1 MQDLH
6 QALADISAIRG
17 QMARGT
23 EFRGYGPTA
32 LATSGMLPLVAA
44 AVQALWIDD
53 PVRDIRAYLALWI
66 VTAALTVVIVSSEA
80 IRRSRRIHD
89 GLADDM
95 LQAAAE
101 QFVPAAVAGV
111 LVTLVLT
118 QTAETTLWMLP
129 GLWQIL
135 ISLGVFASCRSLP
148 RPMIAV
154 AIWYLG
160 CGLACLVLSVGEH
173 ALCPFAMGVP
183 FFAGQMLSAL
193 IIKRSSGGGHG
204 EA

>member
-32 LATSGMLPLVAA
+32 LATSGMLALLAA
-44 AVQALWIDD
+44 AVQAFWIDD

-160 CGLACLVLSVGEH
+160 CGLASLVLAVGEY
-173 ALCPFAMGVP
+173 ALSPFAMGVP

>member
-1 MQDLH
+1 MQGVTG
-6 QALADISAIRG
+6 A
-17 QMARGT
+17 
-23 EFRGYGPTA
+23 TA
-32 LATSGMLPLVAA
+32 VPNTDAM
-44 AVQALWIDD
+44 
-53 PVRDIRAYLALWI
+53 
-66 VTAALTVVIVSSEA
+66 SS
-80 IRRSRRIHD
+80 
-89 GLADDM
+89 DM
-95 LQAAAE
+95 LRAAAE

-118 QTAETTLWMLP
+118 QTAEATLWMLP

-160 CGLACLVLSVGEH
+160 CGLACLVLAVGEH
-173 ALCPFAMGVP
+173 ALSPLAMGVP
-183 FFAGQMLSAL
+183 FFVGQMLSAL
-193 IIKRSSGGGHG
+193 IINRSFGGGHG

>member
-32 LATSGMLPLVAA
+32 LATSGMLALVAA

-53 PVRDIRAYLALWI
+53 PVRNIRAYLALWI
-66 VTAALTVVIVSSEA
+66 VTAALTIVIVSSEA

-160 CGLACLVLSVGEH
+160 CGLACLVVAVGEH
-173 ALCPFAMGVP
+173 ALSPIAMGVP

-193 IIKRSSGGGHG
+193 IVKRSSGGGHG

>member
-32 LATSGMLPLVAA
+32 LATSGMLALVAA

-160 CGLACLVLSVGEH
+160 CGLACLVFAVGEH
-173 ALCPFAMGVP
+173 ALSPFAMGVP
-183 FFAGQMLSAL
+183 FFAGQMLSA
-193 IIKRSSGGGHG
+193 
-204 EA
+204 

>member
-32 LATSGMLPLVAA
+32 LATSGMLALLAA
-44 AVQALWIDD
+44 AVQAFWIDD

-118 QTAETTLWMLP
+118 QTAEATLWMLP

-160 CGLACLVLSVGEH
+160 CGLACLVVAVGEH
-173 ALCPFAMGVP
+173 ALSPIAMGVP

>member
-32 LATSGMLPLVAA
+32 LATSGMLALVAA

-80 IRRSRRIHD
+80 IRRSRLVHD

-160 CGLACLVLSVGEH
+160 CGLACLVVAVGEY
-173 ALCPFAMGVP
+173 ALSPIAMGVP

-193 IIKRSSGGGHG
+193 IVKRSSGGGHG